1 MHVCIKFLNEYKKQ
15 QVIDDEARRKRFM
28 EDTVRKLIR
37 DVKTWWWVMI

>member
-15 QVIDDEARRKRFM
+15 QVIGDKVRRKRFM